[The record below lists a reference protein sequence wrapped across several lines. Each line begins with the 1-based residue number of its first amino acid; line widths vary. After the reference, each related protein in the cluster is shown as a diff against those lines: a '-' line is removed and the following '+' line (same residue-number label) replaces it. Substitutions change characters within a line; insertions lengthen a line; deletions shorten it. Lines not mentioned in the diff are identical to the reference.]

1 MHHGPN
7 RGHIGA
13 IAPCLFNI
21 DVNLPINAG
30 QGPRVFHQSQPFGLV
45 KYVSHFLGDAQ
56 QFGPIIPRKPQMHR
70 FIAGRSALDPEHFY
84 LDARQLFKRCYQLFH
99 DQIAVKL
106 GAIPAVFPCDGFKLN
121 LRNRVFGLFSARGVL
136 I

>member
-1 MHHGPN
+1 
-7 RGHIGA
+7 
-13 IAPCLFNI
+13 
-21 DVNLPINAG
+21 
-30 QGPRVFHQSQPFGLV
+30 
-45 KYVSHFLGDAQ
+45 
-56 QFGPIIPRKPQMHR
+56 MHR

-106 GAIPAVFPCDGFKLN
+106 GAIPAVFPWDGFKLN